1 MTDTPDTDDGPIAV
15 LLDLQAHDTQID
27 QLRHRRAALPARADL
42 RQAEET
48 LARLAD
54 ETAGVQKRRDEL
66 GREQKRLEDEVAAVE
81 AKTEHENTT
90 LYSGTVTSPRA
101 LQDLQ
106 AEIESLHRRQSGLED
121 GIIELMEQ
129 IEPLDEDLERLAAAT
144 SEQEAAAE
152 AARVAI
158 TSGEAE
164 IDVVLDQA
172 LAERDGLAATVEPAL
187 LAEYEQLRTT
197 FGGVGVARLEGG
209 RCGGCQLTLSAVE
222 RDRIKN
228 LPPDTLVHCEECGR
242 LLVR

>member
-1 MTDTPDTDDGPIAV
+1 MTDTADTPDGPIAV

-27 QLRHRRAALPARADL
+27 QLRHRRATLSARA
-42 RQAEET
+42 T
-48 LARLAD
+48 LAEAEAALSRLAV
-54 ETAGVQKRRDEL
+54 EVSTVQARRDEL
-66 GREQKRLEDEVAAVE
+66 GRDQKRIEDEVAAIE
-81 AKTEHENTT
+81 AKTEHENAT

-106 AEIESLHRRQSGLED
+106 AEIESLHRRQSTLED
-121 GIIELMEQ
+121 EIIELMEQ
-129 IEPLDEDLERLAAAT
+129 IEPLDADLERLAADVAA
-144 SEQEAAAE
+144 QEAAAE
-152 AARVAI
+152 AARVEI
-158 TSGEAE
+158 TTGEAE

-172 LAERDGLAATVEPAL
+172 QAERDALAATVEPGL
-187 LAEYEQLRTT
+187 LAEYEQLRSS

-228 LPPDTLVHCEECGR
+228 LPPDSLVHCEECGR

>member
-1 MTDTPDTDDGPIAV
+1 MSTDSETGPVAI
-15 LLDLQAHDTQID
+15 LLDVQAHDTQID
-27 QLRHRRAALPARADL
+27 QLRHRRATLPARTSLAEAE
-42 RQAEET
+42 QASSRLEAET
-48 LARLAD
+48 SSVQ
-54 ETAGVQKRRDEL
+54 AGRDAL
-66 GREQKRLEDEVAAVE
+66 GREQKRIEDEVATIE
-81 AKTEHENTT
+81 AKIEHESKT

-106 AEIESLHRRQSGLED
+106 AEIESLHRRQSQLED
-121 GIIELMEQ
+121 EIIELMEQ
-129 IEPLDEDLERLAAAT
+129 IEPLDADLARLEGER
-144 SEQEAAAE
+144 SGQEAAAE
-152 AARVAI
+152 AARVEI
-158 TSGEAE
+158 TAGEAE

-172 LAERDGLAATVEPAL
+172 LAEREALAATVEPAL
-187 LAEYEQLRTT
+187 LAEYEQLRGT

>member
-1 MTDTPDTDDGPIAV
+1 MTDTTDTADGPIAV

-27 QLRHRRAALPARADL
+27 QLRHRRATLPARAEL
-42 RQAEET
+42 AHAEAALT
-48 LARLAD
+48 RLAA
-54 ETAGVQKRRDEL
+54 ETAGVQARRDEL
-66 GREQKRLEDEVAAVE
+66 GREQKRIEDEVAAIE

-121 GIIELMEQ
+121 GIIDLMEQ
-129 IEPLDEDLERLAAAT
+129 IEPLDADLERLGAETAG
-144 SEQEAAAE
+144 QETAAE
-152 AARVAI
+152 VARVAI

-172 LAERDGLAATVEPAL
+172 LTERDALAATVEPGL
-187 LAEYEQLRTT
+187 LSEYEQLRTS
-197 FGGVGVARLEGG
+197 FGGVGVARLEAG

>member
-1 MTDTPDTDDGPIAV
+1 MTDTTDSEPGPIAV

-27 QLRHRRAALPARADL
+27 QLRHRRASLPARAQL
-42 RQAEET
+42 VAAEAA
-48 LARLAD
+48 LARLAG
-54 ETAGVQKRRDEL
+54 ERATVQAGRDGL
-66 GREQKRLEDEVAAVE
+66 GRDQKRLEDEVAAVE
-81 AKTEHENTT
+81 AKAEHENAT

-106 AEIESLHRRQSGLED
+106 AEIESLRRRQSSLED

-129 IEPLDEDLERLAAAT
+129 IEPLDADLDRLAAAAA
-144 SEQEAAAE
+144 EQEAAAE
-152 AARVAI
+152 AARVEI
-158 TSGEAE
+158 TAGEAE

-172 LAERDGLAATVEPAL
+172 LAERDVLAATVEAGL
-187 LAEYEQLRTT
+187 LAEYEQLRAT

-209 RCGGCQLTLSAVE
+209 RCSGCQLTLSAVE